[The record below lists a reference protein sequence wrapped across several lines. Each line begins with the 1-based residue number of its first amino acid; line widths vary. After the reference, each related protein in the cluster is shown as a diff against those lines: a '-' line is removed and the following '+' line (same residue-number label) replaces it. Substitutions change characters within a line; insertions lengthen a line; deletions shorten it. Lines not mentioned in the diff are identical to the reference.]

1 MRCVPGRRVLGVS
14 VAALLACQPLAVHA
28 QGVLTPGGAAKAPA
42 LSVPLESATTPQAA
56 AKPAGTFDYAPFA
69 AGLGAAVGII
79 GFNIAALGLGALP
92 GGWAYVSGALVPAEM
107 SVAMSRV
114 YAGTSAVIGGLLG
127 YTAAE
132 SAGQGGDD
140 DWPISKTA
148 LATGAGAIVGIAA
161 FNVLTAGLGTVPL
174 AGGALAAV
182 PYETALGSRLIA
194 ALSGGAGAVAGTA
207 AYDAVTGER
216 HDYGYVGA
224 LALGALGGVAAGN
237 LLGGSLGTLPYYA
250 GAGAEAVG
258 VTASA
263 AAQAASRV
271 YVVTA
276 GVLGAWAADWA
287 YGRPKPVIRVV
298 SP

>member
-1 MRCVPGRRVLGVS
+1 MRRVLGVT
-14 VAALLACQPLAVHA
+14 VAALLACQPLAAHA
-28 QGVLTPGGAAKAPA
+28 QTSLAPGGAAAMPP
-42 LSVPLESATTPQAA
+42 LSVPLNAATTPQAD
-56 AKPAGTFDYAPFA
+56 AKPAPGFDYAPFA
-69 AGLGAAVGII
+69 AGIGAAVGIV

-92 GGWAYVSGALVPAEM
+92 GGWAYASGALVPAEM

-114 YAGTSAVIGGLLG
+114 YAAGSAAIGGLLG
-127 YTAAE
+127 YSIAE
-132 SAGQGGDD
+132 GSGQGGED
-140 DWPISKTA
+140 DWPVSKTA

-161 FNVLTAGLGTVPL
+161 FNALTAGLGAVPL
-174 AGGALAAV
+174 AGAALAPVAV
-182 PYETALGSRLIA
+182 ETALGSRLIA

-237 LLGGSLGTLPYYA
+237 LLSGSLGTLPYYA
-250 GAGAEAVG
+250 GAGAEAAG
-258 VTASA
+258 VAASA

-271 YVVTA
+271 YVVTS
-276 GVLGAWAADWA
+276 GVLGAWAADWM